1 MMGDSI
7 TQAKKALGI
16 ALKALPTN
24 AFSTFAGLAP
34 PLNSSSRLRE
44 VLGVQSFERAELS
57 SRSRCGSWRYRD
69 IGALETHL
77 LFQKAKRWVPAEYHS
92 FTDGEVGNEQ
102 QIFDLVKDH
111 RGSLKV
117 FAIGIGAG
125 CNEYFIKGLAR
136 ATGGASEFIF
146 PGERIEPKV
155 LSIFNKVGQT
165 GLMDA
170 VIEWGMPDAVQAP
183 SLPAIFLG
191 SPVTLFARFPS
202 GDSFSKGVT
211 VKGAV
216 NGIPRSFE
224 IAVEEASNEAL
235 PVALLWARERI
246 RDLEE
251 GNDAKLGSRQIRKQK
266 ESRDKTIIDLSKDF
280 NLLSQLTSFVAVEER
295 EEKDQAT
302 GEMVL
307 REVPALVTVGWHGSG
322 NILRHRPPAAFP
334 GPRFADACLSLP
346 DRYCELRSER
356 EEPRC
361 QFSLHS
367 EHQSGPSGPS
377 EPSLTNSMQRM
388 TNPNESMICFT
399 SFPFKKPM
407 EA

>member
-1 MMGDSI
+1 M
-7 TQAKKALGI
+7 L
-16 ALKALPTN
+16 L
-24 AFSTFAGLAP
+24 STFAGLAP
-34 PLNSSSRLRE
+34 PLNSFFKASENYSESSLSKGLSFLQKADAD
-44 VLGVQSFERAELS
+44 LGGTEILAPLKHICSSKKQSD
-57 SRSRCGSWRYRD
+57 GSQRD
-69 IGALETHL
+69 IIL
-77 LFQKAKRWVPAEYHS
+77 L
-92 FTDGEVGNEQ
+92 TDGEVGNEQ
-102 QIFDLVKDH
+102 QIFDLVKEH
-111 RGSLKV
+111 GGSLKV

-155 LSIFNKVGQT
+155 LSIFNKVSQT

-202 GDSFSKGVT
+202 GDSFSKGIT

-251 GNDAKLGSRQIRKQK
+251 GNDAKLGSRQVRKQK
-266 ESRDKTIIDLSKDF
+266 ELRDKTIIDLSKRF
-280 NLLSQLTSFVAVEER
+280 NLHF
-295 EEKDQAT
+295 AT
-302 GEMVL
+302 DEFCG
-307 REVPALVTVGWHGSG
+307 R
-322 NILRHRPPAAFP
+322 
-334 GPRFADACLSLP
+334 
-346 DRYCELRSER
+346 
-356 EEPRC
+356 
-361 QFSLHS
+361 
-367 EHQSGPSGPS
+367 
-377 EPSLTNSMQRM
+377 
-388 TNPNESMICFT
+388 
-399 SFPFKKPM
+399 
-407 EA
+407 